1 MLSILDAI
9 VYVDFLWEKVKFRE
23 ENEKSHF
30 SVFTKDG
37 AESFLWWMGSG
48 IQLAFHCGDGLC
60 ARPRAEFRGLDGCQ
74 LS

>member
-37 AESFLWWMGSG
+37 AESFLW
-48 IQLAFHCGDGLC
+48 
-60 ARPRAEFRGLDGCQ
+60 
-74 LS
+74 

>member
-23 ENEKSHF
+23 EYEKNHF

-37 AESFLWWMGSG
+37 AESFLW
-48 IQLAFHCGDGLC
+48 
-60 ARPRAEFRGLDGCQ
+60 
-74 LS
+74 